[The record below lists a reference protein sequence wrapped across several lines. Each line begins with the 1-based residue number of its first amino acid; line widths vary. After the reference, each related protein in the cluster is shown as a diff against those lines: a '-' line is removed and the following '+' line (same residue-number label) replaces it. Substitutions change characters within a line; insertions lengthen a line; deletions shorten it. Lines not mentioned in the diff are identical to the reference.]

1 MLRRKYVD
9 IEQNKEINSL
19 KKELD
24 KSKIIENSLI
34 KIYKNVS
41 TDNSIIEL
49 SISNTILTRE
59 LNEGEALFFINE
71 KINDDILKIKI
82 GNNIYTVYKDDTEVK
97 PGTVTSGIYILSK
110 INNKYIIHDIK
121 SDFNLI
127 ISIGNRLLITL
138 KSILN
143 SIKEKL
149 HDNFRING

>member
-1 MLRRKYVD
+1 MLKRKYID
-9 IEQNKEINSL
+9 IEQSKEINSL

-24 KSKIIENSLI
+24 KSEIIANNLI
-34 KIYKNVS
+34 KIYKNIS
-41 TDNSIIEL
+41 TDDSIIEL

-71 KINDDILKIKI
+71 KINNNVLKIKI
-82 GNNIYTVYKDDTEVK
+82 DNNIYTVYKNGTEVK
-97 PGTVTSGIYILSK
+97 PGTITNGIYALSK
-110 INNKYIIHDIK
+110 IDNKYTIYDIE
-121 SDFNLI
+121 SNFNLI
-127 ISIGNRLLITL
+127 TSIGNRLLITL